1 MVDTVYEMSA
11 GQPRWGALALVCGT
25 YFAATVGEQLL
36 SPLFPTT
43 RDDLGLSDGQGGVAF
58 GALAL
63 SIAVFNMVSGVA
75 LRRWSAITV
84 IRCGTIVTAGGAIAA
99 ALADGFGSIIV
110 AQILLGA
117 GAGLFFPAGLQAVAI
132 FAGAT
137 RRGFAM
143 GIYGV
148 AFSIG
153 LAVAALFG
161 VLGASAGWRVPF
173 WCAAGLAAAAL
184 VVTSRMS
191 TEVPVRGTRWSMPWR
206 AVLGLPTIVGT
217 VGAILQYGV
226 LAFFATYAVDEWE
239 LSEARAAA
247 LLAVGRIVSIAAKLV
262 GGASADRI
270 GPRAS
275 VVRTGLLLSLT
286 GVLWVSLPAGIVTY
300 GIAALF
306 AGTVSSIFPVANVL
320 AVERF
325 GNNGLALGAYRSL
338 QIGIGAL
345 AGVVIGNSPI
355 GLRWTVLACVL
366 VPLSLLWFC
375 RPVRSADNAAHTP
388 IAAP

>member
-1 MVDTVYEMSA
+1 M
-11 GQPRWGALALVCGT
+11 
-25 YFAATVGEQLL
+25 
-36 SPLFPTT
+36 
-43 RDDLGLSDGQGGVAF
+43 
-58 GALAL
+58 
-63 SIAVFNMVSGVA
+63 
-75 LRRWSAITV
+75 
-84 IRCGTIVTAGGAIAA
+84 
-99 ALADGFGSIIV
+99 
-110 AQILLGA
+110 LGA

-226 LAFFATYAVDEWE
+226 ARVPRDVRGRRVGAVGGPGGGPARRRPDRVDRGQARRRCERR
-239 LSEARAAA
+239 SHRAA
-247 LLAVGRIVSIAAKLV
+247 RQ
-262 GGASADRI
+262 R
-270 GPRAS
+270 RAY
-275 VVRTGLLLSLT
+275 GLLLSLT

-306 AGTVSSIFPVANVL
+306 AGTVSSIGPVANVL

-325 GNNGLALGAYRSL
+325 GNNGLALGAYRCL